1 MKILYLYHDLMN
13 LYGESGNIRALE
25 RHLTDQGETVT
36 VDRKTLGDELSFDGY
51 DFLYMGAGTERSQK
65 AALEH
70 LRPYAGELK
79 AALDGGLHALFTGN
93 AASMA
98 GREITDGAGKV
109 WPGLGLLDFAAREQ
123 KDVRY
128 TGDAIA
134 EFPELEQPL
143 VGFVNKCDDW

>member
-65 AALEH
+65 AAL
-70 LRPYAGELK
+70 
-79 AALDGGLHALFTGN
+79 
-93 AASMA
+93 
-98 GREITDGAGKV
+98 
-109 WPGLGLLDFAAREQ
+109 
-123 KDVRY
+123 
-128 TGDAIA
+128 
-134 EFPELEQPL
+134 
-143 VGFVNKCDDW
+143 